1 MFPHKGFLFSKFLE
15 ILSQNVFCFP
25 SLWEYY
31 CKMFFAFRGL
41 GNTITICIFTF
52 RGLGNVISVCIF
64 IFRGLG
70 NAVAKCFLRNEASEK
85 LSQNVFC
92 FLSLWKRC
100 RKMFYRKI
108 IVFCHFSK
116 DFIQKQLFFAIFMR
130 ILLRNNCFLPFP

>member
-1 MFPHKGFLFSKFLE
+1 MG
-15 ILSQNVFCFP
+15 ILLQNVFCFP
-25 SLWEYY
+25 RSRKYNY
-31 CKMFFAFRGL
+31 NMHFYFPRPRKCNFSMHFYFPRPRKCCRKMFFKKRDF
-41 GNTITICIFTF
+41 
-52 RGLGNVISVCIF
+52 GNV
-64 IFRGLG
+64 
-70 NAVAKCFLRNEASEK
+70 VAKCFLRNEASEK

-130 ILLRNNCFLPFP
+130 ILLRNNCFLPFPWGFYLKTIVF